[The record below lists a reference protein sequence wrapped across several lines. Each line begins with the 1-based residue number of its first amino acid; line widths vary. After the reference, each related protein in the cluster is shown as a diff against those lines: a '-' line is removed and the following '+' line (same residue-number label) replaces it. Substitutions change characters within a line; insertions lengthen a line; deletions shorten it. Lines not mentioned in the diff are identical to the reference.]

1 MTIEYNADELAA
13 AFQRAAEELR
23 ADGDRA
29 AAELADELYACAIE
43 AIRDPVAK
51 RAENRDDRDIEMLDQ
66 AG

>member
-1 MTIEYNADELAA
+1 MTIEHNADELAA

-23 ADGDRA
+23 ADGDHA
-29 AAELADELYACAIE
+29 AAELADELYARAIE